1 MTDGQFGAIYFGSAG
16 LLFFAGFMLY
26 ARHLD
31 RRAAAASAWPTVVGK
46 VVRAGLKRPLAWTMS
61 LWGSMIVAP
70 DIAYTYEVDGQSYRG
85 TRIQFGAWPGGR
97 MKAESFVS
105 QHGGGAEVAVLY
117 NPEKPQD
124 SVLRPTASGRGIRR
138 GAWIVLVMSGLYA
151 AMAWWVSTHAP
162 PPT

>member
-1 MTDGQFGAIYFGSAG
+1 MA
-16 LLFFAGFMLY
+16 
-26 ARHLD
+26 D
-31 RRAAAASAWPTVVGK
+31 RRWQ
-46 VVRAGLKRPLAWTMS
+46 VVRAGLEAASRLDDEPLGQHDRGA
-61 LWGSMIVAP
+61 